1 MNKKILLAGLLVVVP
16 LLVLFAVS
24 FGRDPHKL
32 KSPLIG
38 RAAPPFTLAEVSSG
52 EPLSLE
58 RLRGK
63 PVILNFWATWCQPC
77 IMEHR
82 VLHQAAKVLGD
93 QVQFVGVV
101 YEDETERI
109 LDFLARNGSG
119 YPTLVDQGGK
129 TAIAYGVYGVPETFF
144 IDASG
149 QIVEKYEGP
158 LSPPMLQK
166 LAGKLLEAR

>member
-1 MNKKILLAGLLVVVP
+1 MNKKILFAGLLIVVP
-16 LLVLFAVS
+16 LIVLFAVS

-32 KSPLIG
+32 KSPLVG
-38 RAAPPFTLAEVSSG
+38 RAAPPFTLGEVASG
-52 EPLSLE
+52 QPLSLE
-58 RLRGK
+58 KLRGK

-82 VLHQAAKVLGD
+82 VLHHAAQSLGD
-93 QVQFVGVV
+93 RVQFVGVV
-101 YEDETERI
+101 YEDEQSRI

-144 IDASG
+144 IDATG
-149 QIVEKYEGP
+149 RIIEKYEGP
-158 LSPPMLQK
+158 LSPPMLQQ
-166 LAGKLLEAR
+166 LAGRLLEAR